1 MSEKTLWERIIEE
14 GQKEE
19 LGSVERWLRAV
30 YIAGDGDTK
39 IAQLKAQISNQCTEI
54 ESLRAGYTCTSCYG
68 NHNSQLKYELDEART
83 SYSKASRERAAA
95 RDEVAQLKAQLA
107 AKPAMPSEPSENQ
120 LTALAL
126 AMSATGRLPT
136 ADEIF
141 RARKAWSWF
150 VWYSPRYS
158 SAPALP
164 TEAELVN
171 AIGNSD
177 MGKLLH
183 EDVLRVAGAVRAFLK
198 SKGYQAERPTATQP
212 CDCKLNCPCV
222 LHQANFPAPA
232 PLPPPSQRRYLTPEV
247 KRWSCGESTWN
258 DLDSAVQSDI
268 AAAVKEVTEVLHIS
282 MDQLKSELLSISEAR
297 TIDDALAV
305 LHDRSALVFDQQA
318 RINRQNM
325 DLDLQSRRIAELQLS
340 LNRAM
345 GCSTEPALPTEED
358 ADPPPAQRP
367 FAPSAE
373 TTSGGSFSGEKWRCV
388 VATASHILD
397 RCLVNDLQGEFLA
410 ALANWVEHVDDLSK
424 KAAGKGGGE

>member
-1 MSEKTLWERIIEE
+1 MSEKTLWERVVEE
-14 GQKEE
+14 G
-19 LGSVERWLRAV
+19 
-30 YIAGDGDTK
+30 
-39 IAQLKAQISNQCTEI
+39 
-54 ESLRAGYTCTSCYG
+54 
-68 NHNSQLKYELDEART
+68 
-83 SYSKASRERAAA
+83 
-95 RDEVAQLKAQLA
+95 
-107 AKPAMPSEPSENQ
+107 P
-120 LTALAL
+120 
-126 AMSATGRLPT
+126 
-136 ADEIF
+136 
-141 RARKAWSWF
+141 
-150 VWYSPRYS
+150 

-177 MGKLLH
+177 RGKLLH

-198 SKGYQAERPTATQP
+198 SKGAQAERPTATQP
-212 CDCKLNCPCV
+212 CDCKPNCPCV

-232 PLPPPSQRRYLTPEV
+232 PPPPPSQRRYLTPAV

-282 MDQLKSELLSISEAR
+282 MDQLKSELLSISEVR

-345 GCSTEPALPTEED
+345 GCSTEPALPTEAD
-358 ADPPPAQRP
+358 ADPPPAPRP
-367 FAPSAE
+367 FVPSAE
-373 TTSGGSFSGEKWRCV
+373 TEKAIWDSSHADVDSSEGRRGLLRALQMVFSDY
-388 VATASHILD
+388 L
-397 RCLVNDLQGEFLA
+397 LVQQ
-410 ALANWVEHVDDLSK
+410 
-424 KAAGKGGGE
+424 AAGKGGGE